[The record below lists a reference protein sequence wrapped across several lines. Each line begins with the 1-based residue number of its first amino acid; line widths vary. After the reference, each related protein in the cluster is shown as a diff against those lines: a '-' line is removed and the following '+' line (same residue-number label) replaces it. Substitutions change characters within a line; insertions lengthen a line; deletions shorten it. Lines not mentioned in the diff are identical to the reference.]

1 MDNLFPILLFLCVC
15 LVFGIITIIGLVFL
29 IMDYWTKCVSKNLE
43 ADFKVNDL
51 IENFA
56 ETCGRYE
63 EVFDCDVALTVSFLT
78 NAQKRKLYKQL
89 LNSEINDWFMME
101 ENGMS
106 YREFLDN
113 IDNYVGKVVEFTSR
127 FKADGKTF
135 KTERYVWDNK
145 DFGEPDKDALIEII
159 EVKVIRDGNL
169 NTSVKGIIGVK

>member
-1 MDNLFPILLFLCVC
+1 
-15 LVFGIITIIGLVFL
+15 
-29 IMDYWTKCVSKNLE
+29 
-43 ADFKVNDL
+43 
-51 IENFA
+51 
-56 ETCGRYE
+56 
-63 EVFDCDVALTVSFLT
+63 
-78 NAQKRKLYKQL
+78 
-89 LNSEINDWFMME
+89 
-101 ENGMS
+101 MS

-113 IDNYVGKVVEFTSR
+113 IDAYVGKVVEFTLR